1 MRTISV
7 VAACFLLVAVP
18 AAGQE
23 AESEVNTTSDPTRA
37 FLLSAA
43 DVAATAAE
51 LDANVAYANTTVLE
65 RADPATSSG
74 LAYRL
79 AVDRRT
85 PPQRPAQHATE
96 AEIWAIVGGNGAI
109 TTDGQIVDIV
119 EDGETVGRRIEG
131 GTVHQVSQGDF
142 LVIPEGVPHQVT
154 EFDPSLLIV
163 TFEFPR

>member
-1 MRTISV
+1 MRMNSI
-7 VAACFLLVAVP
+7 VATFFLLFAVS
-18 AAGQE
+18 ASSQQG
-23 AESEVNTTSDPTRA
+23 ESAVDTTHDSTRA

-51 LDANVAYANTTVLE
+51 LDANVAYANSTVLE
-65 RADPATSSG
+65 RADPESTTG

-85 PPQRPAQHATE
+85 PPQRAAQHAAE
-96 AEIWAIVGGNGAI
+96 AELWAIVDGSGAV
-109 TTDGQIVDIV
+109 TTDGRIVEVV
-119 EDGETVGRRIEG
+119 EDGQTVRRIEG
-131 GTVHQVSQGDF
+131 GTVHQVSRGDF

>member
-1 MRTISV
+1 MRPISI

-23 AESEVNTTSDPTRA
+23 ADSEVNTTSDPTQA

-43 DVAATAAE
+43 DIAATAAE

-65 RADPATSSG
+65 RADPAAPTG

-85 PPQRPAQHATE
+85 PPQRPAQHAAE

-109 TTDGQIVDIV
+109 TTDGRIVDIV
-119 EDGETVGRRIEG
+119 ENGETVGRRIEG
-131 GTVHQVSQGDF
+131 GTVYQVSRGDF

>member
-1 MRTISV
+1 MKIIAI
-7 VAACFLLVAVP
+7 VATFCLLFAVS
-18 AAGQE
+18 ASSQQGAS
-23 AESEVNTTSDPTRA
+23 ASNTTYDPTRA

-43 DVAATAAE
+43 DVAAHAAR
-51 LDANVAYANTTVLE
+51 LDASVAYANTTVLE
-65 RADPATSSG
+65 RADPASATG

-85 PPQRPAQHATE
+85 PPQRAAQHAAE
-96 AEIWAIVGGNGAI
+96 AEFWAIVDGSGAI
-109 TTDGQIVDIV
+109 TTDGRIVDIV
-119 EDGETVGRRIEG
+119 ENGQTVGRRIEG
-131 GTVHQVSQGDF
+131 GTVHRVSRGDF

>member
-1 MRTISV
+1 MQS
-7 VAACFLLVAVP
+7 
-18 AAGQE
+18 
-23 AESEVNTTSDPTRA
+23 
-37 FLLSAA
+37 
-43 DVAATAAE
+43 
-51 LDANVAYANTTVLE
+51 NVAYANTTVLE
-65 RADPATSSG
+65 RADPATSTG

-85 PPQRPAQHATE
+85 PPQRPAQHAAE
-96 AEIWAIVGGNGAI
+96 AEIWAIVEGSGAI
-109 TTDGQIVDIV
+109 TTDGRIVDIV

>member
-1 MRTISV
+1 MRMIV
-7 VAACFLLVAVP
+7 IGAAFSLLFAVS
-18 AAGQE
+18 AVSQQGDSA
-23 AESEVNTTSDPTRA
+23 VNTTYDPTRA

-43 DVAATAAE
+43 DVAAHAAQ
-51 LDANVAYANTTVLE
+51 LDANEAYANTTVLE
-65 RADPATSSG
+65 RADPTSATG

-85 PPQRPAQHATE
+85 PPQRAAQHAAE
-96 AEIWAIVGGNGAI
+96 AELWAIVDGSGTI
-109 TTDGQIVDIV
+109 TTEGRIVDVIEDGQ
-119 EDGETVGRRIEG
+119 TVGRRIEG
-131 GTVHQVSQGDF
+131 GTMHRVSRGDF

>member
-1 MRTISV
+1 MKMIAIT
-7 VAACFLLVAVP
+7 ATFFLLFAVS
-18 AAGQE
+18 ASSQQEESAG
-23 AESEVNTTSDPTRA
+23 NTTDDSTRA

-43 DVAATAAE
+43 DIVAHAAE
-51 LDANVAYANTTVLE
+51 LDASVAYANTTVLE
-65 RADPATSSG
+65 RADPASTTG

-85 PPQRPAQHATE
+85 PPQRAAQHAAE
-96 AEIWAIVGGNGAI
+96 AELWAIVDGSGAI
-109 TTDGQIVDIV
+109 TTDGRIVDIV
-119 EDGETVGRRIEG
+119 EDGQTIGRRIEG
-131 GTVHQVSQGDF
+131 GTVHKVSKGDF

>member
-1 MRTISV
+1 MRMISI
-7 VAACFLLVAVP
+7 VAACFLFAAVP
-18 AAGQE
+18 AAAQE
-23 AESEVNTTSDPTRA
+23 AVSEVNMTSDPTRA

-43 DVAATAAE
+43 DIAATAAE
-51 LDANVAYANTTVLE
+51 LDASVAYANTTVLE
-65 RADPATSSG
+65 RADPATSTG

-85 PPQRPAQHATE
+85 PPQRPAQHAAE

-109 TTDGQIVDIV
+109 TTDGRIVDIV

-131 GTVHQVSQGDF
+131 GTVHRVSRGDF

-154 EFDPSLLIV
+154 DFDPSLLIV

>member
-1 MRTISV
+1 MRMITI
-7 VAACFLLVAVP
+7 AAAFFLLLPVSASSQ
-18 AAGQE
+18 QE
-23 AESEVNTTSDPTRA
+23 ESTNDPTRA

-43 DVAATAAE
+43 DVVARAAQ
-51 LDANVAYANTTVLE
+51 LDADVAYANTTVLE
-65 RADPATSSG
+65 RSDPSSPTG

-85 PPQRPAQHATE
+85 PPQRAAQHAAE
-96 AEIWAIVGGNGAI
+96 AELWAIVDGSGAI
-109 TTDGQIVDIV
+109 TTDGRIVDIV
-119 EDGETVGRRIEG
+119 EDGQTVGRRIEE
-131 GTVHQVSQGDF
+131 GTVHRVSKGDF

>member
-7 VAACFLLVAVP
+7 VAACFLLVVVP

-65 RADPATSSG
+65 RADPETSTG

-85 PPQRPAQHATE
+85 PPQRPAQHAAE
-96 AEIWAIVGGNGAI
+96 AEIWAIVEGSGAI